1 MSSGEW
7 LTRITAWL
15 AFALWFITFLQM
27 QHVGRTGPGRGGKFV
42 WLAGS
47 AVMLIH
53 VALAFQF
60 HHQWSHE
67 AAIVETARQT
77 AEVTGMNWGG
87 GVWLNYLFTA
97 VWLSDACWRV
107 FCPNS
112 YPSRARWFGAGV
124 HVFLAF
130 IWFNA
135 TVVFGS
141 RAMQIVGVAAFGWL
155 VVQWWKR
162 AAGRRSGSSC

>member
-15 AFALWFITFLQM
+15 AFALWIVAVAQM
-27 QHVGRTGPGRGGKFV
+27 QCGGPTKRERGVGFI

-47 AVMLIH
+47 VVMLIH

-67 AAIVETARQT
+67 AAIIETARQT

-87 GVWLNYLFTA
+87 GVWLNYLFAT

-107 FCPNS
+107 ARPNS
-112 YPSRARWFGAGV
+112 YMSRARWSGAGI
-124 HVFLAF
+124 HMFLTF

-141 RAMQIVGVAAFGWL
+141 RAMQIVGAAAFGWL
-155 VVQWWKR
+155 AIQAWKR
-162 AAGRRSGSSC
+162 AIGRRSGSSS